1 MRIPAFFH
9 HQMFSHTGITLLDLK
24 AFFAGCFD
32 QTLTRSVIETRIG
45 WIPNGLGLNRCI
57 HIYPGQTG
65 RLDGLNFQA
74 GLDRFFE
81 QQLGATLPKTS
92 SPPLMLEES
101 MGA

>member
-1 MRIPAFFH
+1 
-9 HQMFSHTGITLLDLK
+9 LLDLK

-45 WIPNGLGLNRCI
+45 WIPNGPLNRWI
-57 HIYPGQTG
+57 HIDPRQIG
-65 RLDGLNFQA
+65 RLAGLKFQA

-81 QQLGATLPKTS
+81 QQFGATLPKTS

>member
-1 MRIPAFFH
+1 M
-9 HQMFSHTGITLLDLK
+9 LDLK